1 MSWGEGDQQRDMGIK
16 SKSEAEAR
24 EIKPEPPRAI
34 TLLMKPPK
42 HPLDSLTEISCF
54 VKLRMNQSTFRC
66 MLAVC
71 FNLEMLILMVTVSW

>member
-34 TLLMKPPK
+34 TLLMKLPK
-42 HPLDSLTEISCF
+42 RPLDSLTNFLLCKTSDES
-54 VKLRMNQSTFRC
+54 KHLSLHARC
-66 MLAVC
+66 ML
-71 FNLEMLILMVTVSW
+71 